1 MKKLL
6 SFLFCCFALSPF
18 AQERCAVAKRDEILS
33 QNLDYVR
40 QKSVFESQVRSFL
53 EENGPSEARIAADEL
68 IRIPV
73 VVHVIHNTASNA
85 IGGTNNPNISV
96 EQINSQIRVLN
107 EDYRRKVGTNG
118 YNTNPIGVDMGI
130 EFYLANTDPNGNPS
144 TGITRQYNAKA
155 GWNIDLQADRVT
167 LAKLAAWDTDRYLN
181 IFVVPVAGEYLGY
194 SSLPYDSKVEGLV
207 GSNSDIAGLKDFD
220 GVIVNYASFGTC
232 CGISKPLYALGRSTT
247 HEIGHWLGLL
257 HTNGDITCGTDYCD
271 DTPPI
276 EKLNL
281 SDKNVCTDL
290 TSNCLGVSTKNQIE
304 NYMDYSPDKCMNL
317 FTANQKARTRAVLSL
332 SAKRKALLSSLT
344 KIEDTPNLILSVLG
358 NPIQNNTITLK
369 ASFTGTQ
376 DLEVTL
382 YDMRGNKVYGQN
394 YANQSSGYLTIVAS
408 TFQQGIYVVRV
419 KTKNESQGARVAIV
433 R

>member
-6 SFLFCCFALSPF
+6 SLLFCCFALSSF

-40 QKSVFESQVRSFL
+40 QKSAFESQVRSFL
-53 EENGPSEARIAADEL
+53 EDKNSSEARVAADEL

-96 EQINSQIRVLN
+96 EQINSQITVLN

-118 YNTNPIGVDMGI
+118 YNTNPVGVDMNI

-144 TGITRQYNAKA
+144 TGITRQYNAKT
-155 GWNIDLQADRVT
+155 GWNIELQSERAT

-181 IFVVPVAGEYLGY
+181 IYVVPVLGEFIGY
-194 SSLPYDSKVEGLV
+194 SSLPYDSQVSGLT
-207 GSNSDIAGLKDFD
+207 GNSADIMELQAFD
-220 GVIVNYASFGTC
+220 GVVLNYTVFGTC
-232 CGISKPLYALGRSTT
+232 CGTLSPLYALGRSAT

-257 HTNGDITCGTDYCD
+257 HPNGDVTCGTDYCD
-271 DTPPI
+271 DTPTI
-276 EKLNL
+276 ESLNL
-281 SDKNVCTDL
+281 SSKNVCNEL

-317 FTANQKARTRAVLSL
+317 FTASQKARARAVLSL

-344 KIEDTPNLILSVLG
+344 KVEDTSNLVLSVLG

-369 ASFTGTQ
+369 ASFTGLQ

-382 YDMRGNKVYGQN
+382 YDMRGNNVYGQT
-394 YANQSSGYLTIVAS
+394 YTNQSSGYLTIVAS
-408 TFQQGIYVVRV
+408 TFQQGMYVVQV
-419 KTKNESQGARVAIV
+419 KTKNESLGARVAIV

>member
-18 AQERCAVAKRDEILS
+18 AQERCAVAKREEILS

-53 EENGPSEARIAADEL
+53 EENGSSEARVAADEL

-118 YNTNPIGVDMGI
+118 YNTNPIGVDMNI

-144 TGITRQYNAKA
+144 TGITRHYNAKT
-155 GWNIDLQADRVT
+155 GWNFQIDQAAIAKVVT
-167 LAKLAAWDTDRYLN
+167 WDTDRYLN
-181 IFVVPVAGEYLGY
+181 IYVAVSDGQYIGY
-194 SSLPYDSKVEGLV
+194 SSLPYDSQVDGLK
-207 GSNSDIAGLKDFD
+207 GNSADIALLKTFD
-220 GVIVNYASFGTC
+220 GVLLDYKVFGTC
-232 CGISKPLYALGRSTT
+232 CGTLSPLYALGRSVT

-257 HTNGDITCGTDYCD
+257 HTNGDVTCGTDYCD
-271 DTPPI
+271 DTPTI
-276 EKLNL
+276 ESLNL
-281 SDKNVCTDL
+281 SSKNVCTAL

-317 FTANQKARTRAVLSL
+317 FTANQKARARAVLSL

-344 KIEDTPNLILSVLG
+344 KVEDTSNLVLSVLG

-382 YDMRGNKVYGQN
+382 YDMRGNKVYGQD
-394 YANQSSGYLTIVAS
+394 YMNQSSGYITIVAS
-408 TFQQGIYVVRV
+408 TFQQDMYVVRV